1 MLARISGFFL
11 AALTLYAGAAWPAD
25 ADAVRFTGDES
36 ARTAVFEMGGPWL
49 LDWNVRNK
57 TNTALPTNF
66 EMRLHDVD
74 SGKFVGTIAQ
84 FEGTGSGLKLF
95 EDAGSFQIQIVA
107 QNLIWDLQ
115 IEAVDPQEAAR
126 MKRLGEDGFSLDDMA
141 KRKARQVAEGSFS
154 SWRPV
159 DDETL
164 LLFAEDDATGY
175 RVSFSPACPGLTEAK
190 ALSFVTAF
198 DGGIDN
204 YDSILLDDGTRC
216 YFKSVVPTIF
226 D

>member
-1 MLARISGFFL
+1 MLTRIPGLFL
-11 AALTLYAGAAWPAD
+11 SALILCASAAWPAD
-25 ADAVRFTGDES
+25 VDAVRFTGDES
-36 ARTAVFEMGGPWL
+36 GRTAVFEMDGPWL
-49 LDWNVRNK
+49 LDWSVRNK

-95 EDAGSFQIQIVA
+95 EDAGRFQIQIVA

-115 IEAVDPQEAAR
+115 IETVDAQEAAR
-126 MKRLGEDGFSLDDMA
+126 LKRLVEDGLSLEDMA
-141 KRKARQVAEGSFS
+141 KRKARQVTEGSFS

-159 DDETL
+159 GDETL
-164 LLFAEDDATGY
+164 LLFAEDENTGY
-175 RVSFSPACPGLTEAK
+175 RVSFSPACPGLTQAT

-198 DGGIDN
+198 DDGVDN

>member
-1 MLARISGFFL
+1 MLTRIPGLFL
-11 AALTLYAGAAWPAD
+11 SALILYASAASAAD
-25 ADAVRFTGDES
+25 VNAVRFTGDQSE
-36 ARTAVFEMGGPWL
+36 RTAVFEMSEPWL
-49 LDWNVRNK
+49 LDWTVRNK
-57 TNTALPTNF
+57 TETALPTNF
-66 EMRLHDVD
+66 EMRLHDAD
-74 SGKFVGTIAQ
+74 SGKFVGTIVQ
-84 FEGTGSGLKLF
+84 LEGTGRGLKLF
-95 EDAGSFQIQIVA
+95 ENAGSFQIEIVA

-115 IEAVDPQEAAR
+115 IETVDPRDAER
-126 MKRLGEDGFSLDDMA
+126 LKRLSEDGPSLDDKA

-164 LLFAEDDATGY
+164 LLFAEDDNTGY

-226 D
+226 E

>member
-1 MLARISGFFL
+1 
-11 AALTLYAGAAWPAD
+11 
-25 ADAVRFTGDES
+25 
-36 ARTAVFEMGGPWL
+36 
-49 LDWNVRNK
+49 
-57 TNTALPTNF
+57 
-66 EMRLHDVD
+66 MRLHDVD

-107 QNLIWDLQ
+107 QNLTWDLQ

-126 MKRLGEDGFSLDDMA
+126 MKRLAEDGLSLEDMA

-164 LLFAEDDATGY
+164 LLFAEDENTGY
-175 RVSFSPACPGLTEAK
+175 RVSFSPACPGLAQAK

-198 DGGIDN
+198 DNGVDN

>member
-1 MLARISGFFL
+1 MLTRIPGLFL
-11 AALTLYAGAAWPAD
+11 VALTLYANAATSAD
-25 ADAVRFTGDES
+25 ADAVRFTGDQSE
-36 ARTAVFEMGGPWL
+36 RTAIFEMDGPWL
-49 LDWNVRNK
+49 LDWTVRNK
-57 TNTALPTNF
+57 TETALPTNF
-66 EMRLHDVD
+66 EMRLHDAD
-74 SGKFVGTIAQ
+74 SGKFVGTIVQ
-84 FEGTGSGLKLF
+84 LEGTGRGLKLF
-95 EDAGSFQIQIVA
+95 ENAGSFQIEIVA
-107 QNLIWDLQ
+107 QNLLWDLQ
-115 IEAVDPQEAAR
+115 IETVDPQEAER
-126 MKRLGEDGFSLDDMA
+126 IKRLSEDGPSLDDMA

-175 RVSFSPACPGLTEAK
+175 RILFSPACPGLTEAK

-198 DGGIDN
+198 DGGIEN

>member
-1 MLARISGFFL
+1 MLTRIPGLFL
-11 AALTLYAGAAWPAD
+11 VALTLYANAATSAD
-25 ADAVRFTGDES
+25 ADAVRFTGDQSE
-36 ARTAVFEMGGPWL
+36 RTAIFEMDGPWL
-49 LDWNVRNK
+49 LDWTVRNK
-57 TNTALPTNF
+57 TETALPTNF
-66 EMRLHDVD
+66 EMRLHDAD
-74 SGKFVGTIAQ
+74 SGKFVGTIVQ
-84 FEGTGSGLKLF
+84 LEGTGRGLKLF
-95 EDAGSFQIQIVA
+95 ENAGSFQIEIVA
-107 QNLIWDLQ
+107 QNLLWDLQ
-115 IEAVDPQEAAR
+115 IETLDPRDAER
-126 MKRLGEDGFSLDDMA
+126 IKRLSEDGPSLDDMA

-175 RVSFSPACPGLTEAK
+175 RILFSPACPGLTEAK

-198 DGGIDN
+198 DGGIEN